1 MWRARNPDNPRSVA
15 AQNERSTRRFV
26 PFASSANLV
35 PELKEA
41 NEKRARR
48 RETYFHQAA
57 LEGAAIRPVRK
68 YHAAAS
74 QFR

>member
-15 AQNERSTRRFV
+15 AQNEQSTMRFV

-41 NEKRARR
+41 MQLNLIERGPQYKA
-48 RETYFHQAA
+48 TFFQSFG
-57 LEGAAIRPVRK
+57 LD
-68 YHAAAS
+68 
-74 QFR
+74 